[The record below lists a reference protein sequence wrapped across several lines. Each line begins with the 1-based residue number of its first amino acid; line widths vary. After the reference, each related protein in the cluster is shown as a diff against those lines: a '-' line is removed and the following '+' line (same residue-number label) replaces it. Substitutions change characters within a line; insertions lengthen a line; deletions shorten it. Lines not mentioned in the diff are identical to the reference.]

1 MKYGRR
7 WSVGILAGGI
17 GVATMVL
24 PAGAAMAATGTSAA
38 ATIPSCDTSTTSTGS
53 STTITTITTTAG
65 YSTTATTNVSLP
77 NLTATATQV
86 EGIVIDGSTTTVVY
100 NQTVSPSGS
109 AQNATLFSAAAAA
122 DSAAAPGSTV
132 AAPSLIS
139 TSTVV
144 STPVLVSSTSGTPT
158 LTTVSTVTIGP
169 ATIVYGTNGDDS
181 CLLAEGAEDINT
193 VVTDATPV
201 TDSYQS
207 TATTT
212 TVYDVDATVAAVS
225 TPPGSGPCTGHPGSG
240 NNNPGSG
247 NNNPGSGKGH
257 LGHNSHGGW
266 N

>member
-1 MKYGRR
+1 
-7 WSVGILAGGI
+7 
-17 GVATMVL
+17 
-24 PAGAAMAATGTSAA
+24 
-38 ATIPSCDTSTTSTGS
+38 
-53 STTITTITTTAG
+53 
-65 YSTTATTNVSLP
+65 VSLP

-212 TVYDVDATVAAVS
+212 TVYVVDATVAAVS

-240 NNNPGSG
+240 NKNPGSG
-247 NNNPGSGKGH
+247 DGH
-257 LGHNSHGGW
+257 LGHNSHGGR